1 MLHCAGMQTK
11 AEKTTQYIIETVAP
25 FFNKHGYT
33 GTSISDIT
41 KATGLTKGAIYGN
54 FENKEDLAIKA
65 FNYTVK
71 SRLGA
76 LLDLMNKENT
86 GLGKLQAITIF
97 YRYYYDQV
105 KEYGGCPIL
114 NVGID
119 SLNYNNTLCKRVSS
133 VINKIT
139 EGITDIIKQAQD
151 EGDIKEHIDASIYAE
166 RIYSQIQGSI
176 FLAIMSKNNKN
187 MKLMMDHIDHMIE
200 SEMKV

>member
-1 MLHCAGMQTK
+1 MQTK

-33 GTSISDIT
+33 GTSMSDIT
-41 KATGLTKGAIYGN
+41 QATGLTKGAIYGN

-71 SRLGA
+71 YRLGP
-76 LLDLMNKENT
+76 LLDLMEKENT

-119 SLNYNNTLCKRVSS
+119 SLNHNDTLYKRVSS

-139 EGITDIIKQAQD
+139 AGITSIIQQGQS
-151 EGDIKEHIDASIYAE
+151 EGDIKKSINPDVYAE

-176 FLAIMSKNNKN
+176 FLAIINKNNKN
-187 MKLMMDHIDHMIE
+187 MKLMMDHIDHMID
-200 SEMKV
+200 SEMKA

>member
-1 MLHCAGMQTK
+1 MQTK

-25 FFNKHGYT
+25 FFNKQGYT
-33 GTSISDIT
+33 GTSMSDIT

-54 FENKEDLAIKA
+54 FENKEDLAIKT
-65 FNYTVK
+65 FNYTIK

-76 LLDLMNKENT
+76 LLDLMDRETT

-105 KEYGGCPIL
+105 EEYGGCPIL
-114 NVGID
+114 NVGVD
-119 SLNYNNTLCKRVSS
+119 SLNHNDTLHKRVLS

-139 EGITDIIKQAQD
+139 NGIANIIKQGQE
-151 EGDIKEHIDASIYAE
+151 EGEIRKDIDATIYAE
-166 RIYSQIQGSI
+166 RIYSQIQGST
-176 FLAIMSKNNKN
+176 FLAIISKNNKN
-187 MKLMMDHIDHMIE
+187 MKLMMDHIDHMID

>member
-1 MLHCAGMQTK
+1 MQSK

-33 GTSISDIT
+33 GTSMSDIT
-41 KATGLTKGAIYGN
+41 QATGLTKGAIYGN

-71 SRLGA
+71 SRLGP
-76 LLDLMNKENT
+76 LLDLMEKENS

-114 NVGID
+114 NVGVD
-119 SLNYNNTLCKRVSS
+119 SLNHNDTLFKRVSS

-139 EGITDIIKQAQD
+139 AGISTIINQGQN
-151 EGDIKEHIDASIYAE
+151 EGDIKKSLNPEVYAE

-176 FLAIMSKNNKN
+176 FLAIIAKNNKN
-187 MKLMMDHIDHMIE
+187 MKLMMDHIDHMID

>member
-1 MLHCAGMQTK
+1 MQTK

-33 GTSISDIT
+33 GTSLSDIT

-71 SRLGA
+71 SRLGPVIE
-76 LLDLMNKENT
+76 LMQRENT

-105 KEYGGCPIL
+105 KEYGGCPVL
-114 NVGID
+114 NVGVD
-119 SLNYNNTLCKRVSS
+119 SMNHNGALYQRVSS
-133 VINKIT
+133 VINKMTDGIAAVIAQGQT
-139 EGITDIIKQAQD
+139 EGTIKP
-151 EGDIKEHIDASIYAE
+151 ELNPREYAE

-176 FLAIMSKNNKN
+176 FLAIMSKSNQS
-187 MKLMMDHIDHMIE
+187 MKSMMDHIEYMIDN
-200 SEMKV
+200 EMKL